1 MGDPVLCDWGSGRGA
16 FRLLHCRWWRKKQGK
31 SDAVLSFV
39 SFQSLKRHTCSVVKL
54 RRKAPSGEKQQ
65 QGAHQKAKQSK
76 EEQRKEKKRKYDSYN
91 QPTNKPA
98 NQPANQ
104 PTSQPASQSTNQPTN
119 RPTDQP
125 ANQP

>member
-1 MGDPVLCDWGSGRGA
+1 MG
-16 FRLLHCRWWRKKQGK
+16 FRLLHFRWWRKKQGK

-65 QGAHQKAKQSK
+65 QGVHQ
-76 EEQRKEKKRKYDSYN
+76 KEKKRKYDSYN

-104 PTSQPASQSTNQPTN
+104 PTSQKPNQAAGQPTNQPTSQPASQPKGPTN
-119 RPTDQP
+119 RPVIIRIVP
-125 ANQP
+125 ML

>member
-1 MGDPVLCDWGSGRGA
+1 MLKTKNPFTDRLDADCDPVLCDWGSGGGA
-16 FRLLHCRWWRKKQGK
+16 FRLLHFRWWRKKQGK

-91 QPTNKPA
+91 QPTCRLRSREA
-98 NQPANQ
+98 RGTEIGQ
-104 PTSQPASQSTNQPTN
+104 
-119 RPTDQP
+119 RFLFF
-125 ANQP
+125 